1 MTTLLDAIAGTILRN
16 GRALETVLDAGDCE
30 RIAKSVLEA
39 QPTITLPE
47 IETRMANLEPEERDD
62 WPYQAIRQLQAELN
76 ARSEKKWRK

>member
-1 MTTLLDAIAGTILRN
+1 MTQPTI
-16 GRALETVLDAGDCE
+16 
-30 RIAKSVLEA
+30 EA